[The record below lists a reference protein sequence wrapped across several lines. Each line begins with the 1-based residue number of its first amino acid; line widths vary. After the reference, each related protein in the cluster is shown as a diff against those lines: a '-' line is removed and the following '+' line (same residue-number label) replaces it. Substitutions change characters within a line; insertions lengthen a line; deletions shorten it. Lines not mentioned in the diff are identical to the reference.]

1 MTGHSSSF
9 SGKSVAGL
17 AAVVAS
23 KGVVVAA
30 VEQVVA
36 MHVVEGHPA
45 GAVGVAPGGEPTH
58 VDPEAPVEGAEEDV
72 GDARTTDPTM
82 ILTLLFSSH
91 VCRACRHEAG
101 IGPWTA
107 HDVEAGSRA
116 SCLQHFRQHAVLEAL
131 GLQILVNRAL
141 GDFQQLKF
149 ALHPGYVRLQ

>member
-1 MTGHSSSF
+1 MFQRQRHISLPCAKARREEDVRLRIPMKAF
-9 SGKSVAGL
+9 SHVL
-17 AAVVAS
+17 AQHE
-23 KGVVVAA
+23 VAA
-30 VEQVVA
+30 VQTLAKVA
-36 MHVVEGHPA
+36 RQCA
-45 GAVGVAPGGEPTH
+45 DAKR
-58 VDPEAPVEGAEEDV
+58 GAEEDV